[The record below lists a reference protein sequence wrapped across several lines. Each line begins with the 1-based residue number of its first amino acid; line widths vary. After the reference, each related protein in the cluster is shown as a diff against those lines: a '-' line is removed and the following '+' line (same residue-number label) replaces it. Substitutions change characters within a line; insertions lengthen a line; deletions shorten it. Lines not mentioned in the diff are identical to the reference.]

1 MRNIE
6 EIAWDLCEL
15 YYKTKPPIDENGN
28 VIYYMAGSLATLP
41 FICADSMQEI
51 MIDNGKIIGM
61 GSAYD
66 IPIEA
71 KNNFYQFRRQIN
83 DTDYVYVSGEP
94 SKSFIYN
101 LYDIIPDF
109 DKISPKGKSVLLKAW
124 KIYSNRCCSCVGN
137 RNNPCDGRTCPII
150 IVAY

>member
-1 MRNIE
+1 MSMRNIE

-61 GSAYD
+61 DSIYD
-66 IPIEA
+66 
-71 KNNFYQFRRQIN
+71 F
-83 DTDYVYVSGEP
+83 
-94 SKSFIYN
+94 
-101 LYDIIPDF
+101 
-109 DKISPKGKSVLLKAW
+109 LLKQ
-124 KIYSNRCCSCVGN
+124 KIVFLNLEDKLMTLIMFMFLVNQVNHLFIIYMILYLILIKSPQKE
-137 RNNPCDGRTCPII
+137 NPFYI
-150 IVAY
+150 